1 MHRTDNLKR
10 LQSEYFDICIIGGG
24 ASGAGCA
31 LDAALRGFRV
41 ALIEKNDFAS
51 ETSSRSTKL
60 IHGGVRYLEQAFKN
74 LDFGQLR
81 QVRHGLEERYTVIKN
96 APHLA
101 RPQALL
107 TPVSNWFQGL
117 YLSIG
122 LTIYDWF
129 AGKNDPLPKSRWLS
143 KKEALKRMPGLNPKK
158 LHSAVLY
165 YDGQH
170 NDARYCLALAHT
182 AEEAGAAVVNHL
194 EVTGFKKDGAGKLV
208 AVLAKDRLSEAGRGL
223 SEVERGLSEAGRGL
237 SEVEIK
243 AHLFINC
250 TGPFSDSV
258 RRMANARLEAR
269 IRPSKGVHVMLPY
282 ETLGSH
288 DAMLIPKTPDGRVI
302 FAIPFEGKVLL
313 GTTDG
318 DYTDLE
324 KEPVLEQK
332 EVDFL
337 LGALAPYLAEPPSP
351 GQVTAGFGGLRP
363 LIAAQPGKS
372 TKRLVRDHEVEHDPT
387 SNLLSLLGGK
397 WTTYRLMAR
406 DVVDKACELLG
417 RQAACTTQNTP
428 LVGAPGFSEDGW
440 QQLEGLP
447 EDVARHLSLAYGDR
461 APRVALL
468 AGRSEVYA
476 ERLVPG
482 HPFIKAE
489 VVYQAA
495 HEMAHTLRDVLGRRM
510 RLEIVDWHA
519 AKIAAPA
526 VAALLGDF
534 FEWGAERVQK
544 ETQDYIRMVDGW
556 VEAAMGKEAVMK
568 DGMI

>member
-1 MHRTDNLKR
+1 MHRSDNLKR
-10 LQSEYFDICIIGGG
+10 LQSEHFDICIIGGG

-107 TPVSNWFQGL
+107 TPVSNLFQGI
-117 YLSIG
+117 YLAIG
-122 LTIYDWF
+122 LRIYDWF
-129 AGKNDPLPKSRWLS
+129 SGKNDPLPKSRWLS

-165 YDGQH
+165 FDGQH
-170 NDARYCLALAHT
+170 NDARYALALAHT
-182 AEEAGAAVVNHL
+182 AEEAGAAVANHL
-194 EVTGFKKDGAGKLV
+194 EVTGFRKDDSGKLI
-208 AVLAKDRLSEAGRGL
+208 AVLAKDRFRLRASQLSEVEGRL
-223 SEVERGLSEAGRGL
+223 SEVERGLSE
-237 SEVEIK
+237 VEIK
-243 AHLFINC
+243 ARLFINC
-250 TGPFSDSV
+250 TGPFADSV
-258 RRMANARLEAR
+258 RRMANPTLEAR

-282 ETLGSH
+282 ETLGSR
-288 DAMLIPKTPDGRVI
+288 DAMLIPKTPDGRVV

-313 GTTDG
+313 GTTDE
-318 DYTDLE
+318 DYPNPDREPTLE
-324 KEPVLEQK
+324 KR

-337 LGALAPYLAEPPSP
+337 LNTLAPYLSEPLAAT
-351 GQVTAGFGGLRP
+351 QVTSGFGGLRP

-372 TKRLVRDHEVEHDPT
+372 TKRLVRDHEVEHDPV

-406 DVVDKACELLG
+406 DTIDRACELLG
-417 RQAACTTQNTP
+417 RQAACTTQDTL
-428 LVGAPGFSEDGW
+428 LVGAPGFRENGW
-440 QQLEGLP
+440 QDLEGLP

-461 APRVALL
+461 APRVAHL
-468 AGRSEVYA
+468 AARSPVYA
-476 ERLVPG
+476 ERLAPG

-489 VVYQAA
+489 VAYQVA

-510 RLEIVDWHA
+510 RLEIVDWNA
-519 AKIAAPA
+519 AKTAAPA
-526 VAALLGDF
+526 VATLLGDF
-534 FEWGAERVQK
+534 FEWGPERIRM
-544 ETQDYIRMVDGW
+544 ETEEYIRMVDGW
-556 VEAAMGKEAVMK
+556 MDAATRE
-568 DGMI
+568 